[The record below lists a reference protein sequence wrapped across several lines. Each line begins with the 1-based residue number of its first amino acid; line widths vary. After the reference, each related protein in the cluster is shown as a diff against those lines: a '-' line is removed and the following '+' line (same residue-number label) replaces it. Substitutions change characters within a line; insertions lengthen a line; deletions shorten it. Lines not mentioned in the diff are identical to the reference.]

1 MRLRCCERQRRR
13 WRAVGSPARHFLR
26 GWGRGKAFSCTISSE
41 PLCHQT
47 WACPGTPGIGH
58 NPEQSTRGT
67 RRTCFLPIG
76 PFPFQSV
83 RRRPVKHLRSDGNGT
98 GLRARA
104 TAQSG
109 MRVGPWCPFA
119 MRATLADDRPVA
131 TFSPTSFE
139 PQRKFSRLVR
149 YGRSRPKGWGGMVLA
164 AGGGLLDGWG
174 GMVNRWSRL
183 QRR

>member
-1 MRLRCCERQRRR
+1 MPHQQARRPPQAPPSVASLCAALAHAQCTPPWRLRCCERQRRR

-131 TFSPTSFE
+131 
-139 PQRKFSRLVR
+139 QYLLSRRRALSLKEFFGFLVR
-149 YGRSRPKGWGGMVLA
+149 
-164 AGGGLLDGWG
+164 
-174 GMVNRWSRL
+174 
-183 QRR
+183 